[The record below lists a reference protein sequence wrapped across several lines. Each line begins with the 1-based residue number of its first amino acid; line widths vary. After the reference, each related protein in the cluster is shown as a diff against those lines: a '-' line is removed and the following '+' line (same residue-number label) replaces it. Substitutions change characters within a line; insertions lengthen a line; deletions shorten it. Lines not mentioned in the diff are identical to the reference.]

1 MKITDVRIFYGA
13 SIYHKRPV
21 CRLQLAPDSP
31 TEVLTKPISPL
42 LLKNASHL
50 TRQLG
55 VLPGN
60 KPLETINIGEMLLSL
75 IHAITLNLGEII
87 NFSKVLRTFILNSE
101 VKAEVSSG
109 GSSTSKI
116 SGIIDWIGERKDGDK
131 GIELFLRSR
140 SGNKVFILGEN
151 VEQASY
157 NGSKRSLSISET
169 PETCP
174 ICKSGISAKDA
185 TIQCPSCSVK
195 AHKDH
200 FLY

>member
-1 MKITDVRIFYGA
+1 MPDVDIKGFILNG
-13 SIYHKRPV
+13 P
-21 CRLQLAPDSP
+21 
-31 TEVLTKPISPL
+31 EVLMQ
-42 LLKNASHL
+42 N
-50 TRQLG
+50 
-55 VLPGN
+55 
-60 KPLETINIGEMLLSL
+60 L
-75 IHAITLNLGEII
+75 IQMSQSEKQEPI
-87 NFSKVLRTFILNSE
+87 NFSKVLRTFVLNTD
-101 VKAEVSSG
+101 VKAEISSG

-116 SGIIDWIGERKDGDK
+116 SGVVDWIGERKDGDK

-151 VEQASY
+151 IEQASY
-157 NGSKRSLSISET
+157 NGSKQSLTISET

-200 FLY
+200 FLEYIKIHGTCPKCGKRLSMKQKASSPNQ